1 MKLEHYD
8 HDLLDREKDEK
19 EYEELLL
26 FVSTW
31 KQEIANAINEITD
44 LYFVYGFRFDEND
57 IKEIFAEALEMR

>member
-8 HDLLDREKDEK
+8 YDILDREKDEK

-26 FVSTW
+26 SSNIW
-31 KQEIANAINEITD
+31 KQEIANAINEIAD
-44 LYFVYGFRFDEND
+44 LYFAYGFRFDEND

>member
-8 HDLLDREKDEK
+8 HDLLNREKNEK
-19 EYEELLL
+19 EHEELLL

-31 KQEIANAINEITD
+31 KQEIANAINEIAD
-44 LYFVYGFRFDEND
+44 LYSIYGFEFNENS

>member
-1 MKLEHYD
+1 MKLEHHD
-8 HDLLDREKDEK
+8 HNLLDREKDEK

-31 KQEIANAINEITD
+31 KQEIANAINEIAD
-44 LYFVYGFRFDEND
+44 LCSVYGFEIDEND